1 MEWLYLL
8 LAIVFEVFGTA
19 SMKASE
25 GLSRLIPSL
34 FIFVCYVLSLV
45 FLTLSLRKLEI
56 GLVYAIWSGI
66 GTALITAIGVVY
78 FKESLSL
85 IKVLSILLII
95 FGVIGLNFQVRE

>member
-1 MEWLYLL
+1 
-8 LAIVFEVFGTA
+8 
-19 SMKASE
+19 MKASE
-25 GLSRLIPSL
+25 GLSRFLPSL
-34 FIFVCYVLSLV
+34 FIFVCYVLSLI

-85 IKVLSILLII
+85 IKILSILLII